1 MRELSSQRNR
11 VRQLRGL
18 LAITSDEND
27 RRQVRRCLLK
37 HNIRLALLLR
47 RRQLEAATAGPF
59 DRVVSRQLDAI
70 EVLLCEMDGRRHE
83 DFRIGEVVL

>member
-1 MRELSSQRNR
+1 MDGLLLQRRR

-18 LAITSDEND
+18 LAITEGED
-27 RRQVRRCLLK
+27 RRTVSDCLLK

-59 DRVVSRQLDAI
+59 DRAVSLQLDAV
-70 EVLLCEMDGRRHE
+70 EVLLMGMDGRRHE
-83 DFRIGEVVL
+83 EDT

>member
-18 LAITSDEND
+18 LSITEGED
-27 RRQVRRCLLK
+27 RPAVRRCLLN
-37 HNIRLALLLR
+37 HQIRLALLLR

-59 DRVVSRQLDAI
+59 DRAVSRQLDAI
-70 EVLLCEMDGRRHE
+70 EVLLDEMDGRRHE